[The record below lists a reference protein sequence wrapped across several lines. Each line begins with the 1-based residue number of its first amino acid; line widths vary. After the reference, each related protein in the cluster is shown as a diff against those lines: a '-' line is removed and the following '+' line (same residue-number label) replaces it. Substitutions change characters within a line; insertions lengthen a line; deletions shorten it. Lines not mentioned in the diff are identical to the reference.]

1 VEPSVIHSINSLAR
15 KRAAIV
21 QPNKP
26 AKACIDVEQA
36 IRERLPILPTKASG
50 KHPAQC
56 FFQRG
61 KKSTTG

>member
-1 VEPSVIHSINSLAR
+1 VIHSINSLAR

-36 IRERLPILPTKASG
+36 IRERLPILPTKASVP
-50 KHPAQC
+50 KDQNPATNSQ
-56 FFQRG
+56 
-61 KKSTTG
+61 K